1 MQYKTF
7 YLISLLLALITAFKL
22 SGHTSIAAREGEFF
36 YMLTPVMLSGHHTG
50 GLMGAGLLFKNGL
63 HKEVRNQGSE

>member
-22 SGHTSIAAREGEFF
+22 SGYTSIAAHKGEFF

-50 GLMGAGLLFKNGL
+50 VLMGAGLLFKNSL
-63 HKEVRNQGSE
+63 HKEVRNEGSE